1 MVGRICCDS
10 QGKLNAK
17 SVLLEGS
24 RRTSAGKQ
32 IAVDLSE
39 LKQYALFP
47 GQVWTAPILSDTFRY
62 CLKKI
67 KNN

>member
-1 MVGRICCDS
+1 MGRICCDS

-24 RRTSAGKQ
+24 RQTSAGKQ

-39 LKQYALFP
+39 LKKYALFP
-47 GQVWTAPILSDTFRY
+47 GQVYLGDHLDALVLLI
-62 CLKKI
+62 CLVL
-67 KNN
+67 

>member
-1 MVGRICCDS
+1 MVGRISCDS

-47 GQVWTAPILSDTFRY
+47 GQVWTDYPAPILSDTFRY

-67 KNN
+67 